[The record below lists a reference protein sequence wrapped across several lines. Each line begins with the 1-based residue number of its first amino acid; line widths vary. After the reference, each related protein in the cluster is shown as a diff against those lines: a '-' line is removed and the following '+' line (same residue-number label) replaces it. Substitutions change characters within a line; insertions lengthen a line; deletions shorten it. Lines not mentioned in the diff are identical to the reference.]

1 MQVIEFAHRLDAK
14 IAADRLNLQ
23 NFLLISLLAGNLTV
37 ETGLTATASATIRF
51 LRTANLPLGFKEAGS
66 AGIFATRLPDFRS
79 LKVFAISG
87 GDF

>member
-37 ETGLTATASATIRF
+37 ETGSYVTASATIRF
-51 LRTANLPLGFKEAGS
+51 PRTANLLFGCKEAGLRGFS
-66 AGIFATRLPDFRS
+66 PLDSR
-79 LKVFAISG
+79 ISG
-87 GDF
+87 L